1 MTMSPNHHN
10 PPMPARRIPTDGCN
24 GPQSDIRTS
33 IGFLPKSDAIDK
45 DEKISIA
52 RDENYDPTAIG
63 LALDQS
69 ASTTT
74 DKLRLAAFAAGA
86 AVLVLVFF
94 PFYRFFKPAPRD
106 AAPMSIGG
114 PVVGELPS
122 DANGR
127 EGPWMGVLIT
137 IDRLYF
143 QEGKLTEAIETAQS
157 ALAGISQKDME
168 AWHKVY
174 YRYWELLADAG
185 RSRELKTSTGTY
197 LTSFPEDPFANYYY
211 ARALLLAAENIPT
224 LDPES
229 KAAYRREAEKAA
241 RQINATCHAL
251 DARKEHP
258 QTGEKKKAFLAGLY
272 AKLRLEQARLYV
284 LIWQM
289 GGYEEDRHPDV
300 VYRDKALDI
309 TESEMLADMR
319 EAKALQAE
327 IYRHILD
334 RWYWFEGRQ
343 IIQNRSRKRS
353 DLRQKLEALIRELD
367 ETKKNE

>member
-1 MTMSPNHHN
+1 MNPNHNN
-10 PPMPARRIPTDGCN
+10 PPVPARRIPTDGCN
-24 GPQSDIRTS
+24 GPQSDVRTS
-33 IGFLPKSDAIDK
+33 IGFLPKTDAIDI
-45 DEKISIA
+45 DEKMSIA
-52 RDENYDPTAIG
+52 RGENYDPTAIG

-69 ASTTT
+69 ASTTP
-74 DKLRLAAFAAGA
+74 DKLRLAAFAAAA
-86 AVLVLVFF
+86 AVLVIIFF
-94 PFYRFFKPAPRD
+94 PFYRFFKPVPRD
-106 AAPMSIGG
+106 VGPMSIGG
-114 PVVGELPS
+114 PVVKDLPP

-127 EGPWMGVLIT
+127 EGPWMEVLIT

-157 ALAGISQKDME
+157 ALAGISQKEME
-168 AWHKVY
+168 AWQKVY

-185 RSRELKTSTGTY
+185 RSRELKTSTEFF
-197 LTSFPEDPFANYYY
+197 LTSFPEDPFANYYN
-211 ARALLLAAENIPT
+211 ARALVLAAESIPT
-224 LDPES
+224 LDAES
-229 KAAYRREAEKAA
+229 KAAYRREAETAA
-241 RQINATCHAL
+241 RQINSACHAL

-258 QTGEKKKAFLAGLY
+258 QTGEEKRAFLAELY

-309 TESEMLADMR
+309 TESEALSDMK

-343 IIQNRSRKRS
+343 IIQNRNQKRS
-353 DLRQKLEALIRELD
+353 DLKQKLDALIRELD
-367 ETKKNE
+367 KTQKNE